1 MRYTPV
7 QRNGD
12 RRLTH
17 LVKPLKLGGHGWTG
31 VFGGFMEK
39 NNSLRTAKNP
49 RPGLSPSLARGYT
62 PKLAVQRQSTHVQ
75 ATQHLVTLDL
85 QDGHPPRCLAGAQ
98 HHDQGEPPMI
108 ATHRNQPH
116 PSAIEDAL

>member
-39 NNSLRTAKNP
+39 KQFSTYGQKP
-49 RPGLSPSLARGYT
+49 PSR
-62 PKLAVQRQSTHVQ
+62 AV
-75 ATQHLVTLDL
+75 TQL
-85 QDGHPPRCLAGAQ
+85 G
-98 HHDQGEPPMI
+98 
-108 ATHRNQPH
+108 
-116 PSAIEDAL
+116 